1 MDSEVNSLRI
11 TWSLDS
17 GLFALN
23 GLFFYLL
30 CIVSPLIGP
39 AARAADS
46 FRSLNGWVYGAVWF
60 PTVVLSLRGC
70 FRGRRGRKAHFRVSA
85 ALLFGSLI
93 LPILLLRG

>member
-1 MDSEVNSLRI
+1 MDSGVDSLRI

-17 GLFALN
+17 RLCALN

-46 FRSLNGWVYGAVWF
+46 FRSLNGWAYGAVWL
-60 PTVVLSLRGC
+60 PTIALSVRGC
-70 FRGRRGRKAHFRVSA
+70 IRGKREHKTLFRVSA
-85 ALLFGSLI
+85 ALLSGSLI
-93 LPILLLRG
+93 LPILLLWV